1 MSEFANSELE
11 RFINARQLPADAVIV
26 EADKAECAALATR
39 FSLASVD
46 SLHAK
51 VSLEPDGK
59 AVRGSGVLKAEIVQI
74 CAVSAEEF
82 ATSVDEILDFR
93 FVAASDTAT
102 LDHAAEGAD
111 IEVELS
117 GDDCDEIE
125 FTGDNFDLGEAV
137 AQSLGLAIDPYAE
150 GPAADAAREAVGIA
164 KEGEQDG
171 PLAELL
177 AGLKRD

>member
-1 MSEFANSELE
+1 MSELE
-11 RFINARQLPADAVIV
+11 RLIHARQLPADAVVV
-26 EADKAECAALATR
+26 EADAAERAALAKR

-51 VSLEPDGK
+51 ISLEPDK
-59 AVRGSGVLKAEIVQI
+59 SFVRASGTLKAKVMQI

-82 ATSVDEILDFR
+82 SADIDEVLDFR
-93 FVAASDTAT
+93 FVAIGDVAA

-125 FTGDNFDLGEAV
+125 FSGDTFDLGEAV

-150 GPAADAAREAVGIA
+150 GPNADAARKAAGIA
-164 KEGEQDG
+164 AEGEQDG

-177 AGLKRD
+177 AGLKRE